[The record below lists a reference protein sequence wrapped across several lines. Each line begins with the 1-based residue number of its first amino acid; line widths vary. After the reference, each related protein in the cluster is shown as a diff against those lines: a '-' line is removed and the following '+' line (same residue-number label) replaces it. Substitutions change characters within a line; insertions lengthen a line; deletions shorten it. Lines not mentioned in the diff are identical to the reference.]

1 MMKVSTFKIALL
13 SVSAVCLYFALGSA
27 SVQAQAY
34 DSSAAAAAEIRFQQ
48 LEKEIRRLT
57 GQIEEQ
63 NYEIRRLKEELA
75 KVTDDLEM
83 RVKALEG
90 GAPDIKTTGSSAS
103 YQPTKIDTTPPVMGE
118 SVVEK
123 AEKSQKETQI
133 LGSYTKSA
141 QTGDVRPPTD
151 AASSYD
157 YAYSFIK
164 ARNFDRAEDEF
175 AKFMSEYPDHPLV
188 SNAKYWYGET
198 FYVRGNYEKA
208 ARIFAEGYQQYPKGT
223 KAPSNL
229 LKLGMSLT
237 GMGKKQEAC
246 IAYRQLK
253 NEYSRTSVPVL
264 KRAETEM
271 KKIGC

>member
-1 MMKVSTFKIALL
+1 MNVSKIKMTLL
-13 SVSAVCLYFALGSA
+13 AAGAVCVWTMVEPADL
-27 SVQAQAY
+27 QAQSF

-63 NYEIRRLKEELA
+63 NFEIRRLKEELA
-75 KVTDDLEM
+75 KLGGDVDVRLKD
-83 RVKALEG
+83 LEG
-90 GAPDIKTTGSSAS
+90 GSAINKSSVAQTNMPTQLDTPPPTGGVDDTAVSSAVAGQAQS
-103 YQPTKIDTTPPVMGE
+103 LGTY
-118 SVVEK
+118 
-123 AEKSQKETQI
+123 TQ
-133 LGSYTKSA
+133 SA
-141 QTGDVRPPTD
+141 QTGEARPSTD
-151 AASSYD
+151 SNAAYD

-175 AKFMSEYPDHPLV
+175 AKFIKENPNSPLIA
-188 SNAKYWYGET
+188 NAKYWYGET

-208 ARIFAEGYQQYPKGT
+208 ARVFAEGYQEYPKGS

-229 LKLGMSLT
+229 LKLGMALN
-237 GMGKKQEAC
+237 GMGKKEEAC
-246 IAYRQLK
+246 IAFRQLK

-271 KKIGC
+271 NKLGC